1 MLRAG
6 CGGHARGTAKGASAR
21 GASLGQA
28 GAKRAHARRAH
39 ARRAHARRA
48 HARRAHAR
56 GALGVVVGSRDRRS
70 LIDGVFDIGEHIIV
84 VMRKRRE
91 SADELIVIEEHIVII
106 FGLSTDRGVCRGFTF
121 VLQLPVIGDA
131 WLFLLYAV
139 SNS

>member
-48 HARRAHAR
+48 HAR

-70 LIDGVFDIGEHIIV
+70 LIDGVFDDGEHIIV
-84 VMRKRRE
+84 VMRERRD
-91 SADELIVIEEHIVII
+91 SADEVIVVEEHIVII